1 MIKRWICF
9 SFELPCL
16 VYYSDCFSMI
26 SAACYD
32 CLPVGIDW
40 QVLPYLKDEV
50 MMCLPVGIDWQV
62 LPYLKDEVMM
72 LPEQGCSLRNKSV
85 KLLILLLSVD

>member
-50 MMCLPVGIDWQV
+50 MM
-62 LPYLKDEVMM
+62 